1 MTPQPL
7 KELAADFVK
16 LERFYRTFFKRW

>member
-1 MTPQPL
+1 MAPQSL
-7 KELAADFVK
+7 KELAVDFIK